1 VGQDLNTA
9 LHEALDRMGAPR
21 EDGAEPSLPP
31 EPETQETAD
40 ELEGEPPLETEVDDE
55 PDDSEDDETP
65 EGEEVEVESEGKAEP
80 DESTSYKVAE
90 LAQAIGWKPE
100 DLYRDLQVPFAD
112 GTVLSLQQL
121 KDEREQVLG
130 RQAEIEKARAE
141 IAEQASQVMQARQQ
155 LSQQSMSDAYLE
167 AVGAV
172 KAIEAQYAQIDW
184 DQMDEQ
190 DPGRAANLRQR
201 FATSYAAAKHRA
213 EQVRSE
219 EDEKRQQEQQQ
230 WFQQTLVQEDQR
242 LMQLVPEWR
251 DMETVKKEV
260 PQINEYLFSMGYTPD
275 ELQHIVDGRA
285 RAIARDAWKWRQHQA
300 QIGEVKK
307 AVKRKAPKPVLRPG
321 RGRTATQTSERRV
334 QALEQRAMA
343 TQNQRDK
350 LAAAREIFNQS
361 RSNQK
366 RRA

>member
-1 VGQDLNTA
+1 
-9 LHEALDRMGAPR
+9 
-21 EDGAEPSLPP
+21 
-31 EPETQETAD
+31 
-40 ELEGEPPLETEVDDE
+40 
-55 PDDSEDDETP
+55 
-65 EGEEVEVESEGKAEP
+65 
-80 DESTSYKVAE
+80 
-90 LAQAIGWKPE
+90 
-100 DLYRDLQVPFAD
+100 
-112 GTVLSLQQL
+112 
-121 KDEREQVLG
+121 
-130 RQAEIEKARAE
+130 
-141 IAEQASQVMQARQQ
+141 
-155 LSQQSMSDAYLE
+155 MSDAYLE
-167 AVGAV
+167 AVGTV

-184 DQMDEQ
+184 DELDEK

-201 FATSYAAAKHRA
+201 FATSYAAAKHQA

-219 EDEKRQQEQQQ
+219 EDQKRQQEQQQ

-334 QALEQRAMA
+334 QALEQRAMT
-343 TQNQRDK
+343 TQNQKDK

-361 RSNQK
+361 RNQK